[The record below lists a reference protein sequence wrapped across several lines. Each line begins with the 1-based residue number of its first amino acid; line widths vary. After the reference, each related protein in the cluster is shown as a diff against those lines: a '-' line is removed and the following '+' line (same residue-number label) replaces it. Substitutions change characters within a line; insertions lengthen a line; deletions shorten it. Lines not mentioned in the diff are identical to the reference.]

1 MTYVLGQTITASDFN
16 TLFANKVNA
25 TWATGSGSAGWGQ
38 TAVNTVAATN
48 TITAAQWNDYITKA
62 NLAYRHINNGAAAP
76 ITGSASVGSTISIIG
91 NMETT
96 ANNVNANGLS
106 GLTGVAGPSLS
117 RNTGSGFQQTT
128 TSSSATFTFGS
139 YDQMR
144 WFFNANGQVYFNA
157 VYTPAATNAKNTD
170 WSSIVGNLGTTYV
183 TRNNFYGIG
192 TNTQLSS
199 ISYSVNGTYGAGN
212 YAYFRGSV
220 SGSSLIIQLYAQD
233 TGEGTVFNTADTLG
247 FITAYFYSTYPSTSY
262 LSSSWGT
269 ISLA

>member
-1 MTYVLGQTITASDFN
+1 MTYLSGQPITASDFN
-16 TLFANKVNA
+16 TLFANKVNS
-25 TWATGSGSAGWGQ
+25 TWSTGSGAAGWGQ
-38 TAVNTVAATN
+38 SAVNVVSGGAI
-48 TITAAQWNDYITKA
+48 ITAAQWNDYITKA

-76 ITGSASVGSTISIIG
+76 ITGSASAGSVISIIG

-96 ANNVNANGLS
+96 ANNVNANALS

-117 RNTGSGFQQTT
+117 RNTGSGFQQT
-128 TSSSATFTFGS
+128 SVSASATYTFAS

-183 TRNNFYGIG
+183 TRNNFYSIG
-192 TNTQLSS
+192 AGLTFVTSS
-199 ISYSVNGTYGAGN
+199 SVNGTYGAGN
-212 YAYFRGSV
+212 FARFSGVV
-220 SGSSLIIQLYAQD
+220 SGSSLIITIYAQD
-233 TGEGTVFNTADTLG
+233 TGEGTLFDSADTLG
-247 FITAYFYSTYPSTSY
+247 FITAYFYSTYPATTY
-262 LSSSWGT
+262 LSSAWGT